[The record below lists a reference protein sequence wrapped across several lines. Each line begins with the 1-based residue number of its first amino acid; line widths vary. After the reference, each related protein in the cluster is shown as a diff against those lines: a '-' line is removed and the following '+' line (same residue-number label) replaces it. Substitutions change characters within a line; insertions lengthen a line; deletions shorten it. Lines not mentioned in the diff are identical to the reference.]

1 MTIIF
6 GQKNVHLFLF
16 GGCGEVLEN
25 GILLKIPSQGNIKC
39 RTMKPAI
46 NLKYGEGGDWVGLT
60 LEGGDLAGGIQ
71 N

>member
-1 MTIIF
+1 MYI
-6 GQKNVHLFLF
+6 VFLF
-16 GGCGEVLEN
+16 GGCREVLEN